1 MITDFYDLIGI
12 LVTEKIITGVILLNF
27 EMTVSVVIFVLT
39 YIMIVW
45 DKFDRAVVA
54 LSGAALM
61 IFFNFLNQ
69 KEAFEEVDFNT
80 IGLLIGMMIIVMVTK
95 RSGIFEYLAVK
106 MVKFAK
112 AEPIKIIIYLSIV
125 TGILSALLDNVT
137 TILLI
142 LPVTLG
148 IARDLKLNPVPFIIA
163 EVFASNTGGAAT
175 LIGDPP
181 NILIGSAV
189 GFSFMDFIKNTAVIV
204 IPLLFLTTFIFAL
217 MYKKKL
223 KTPDDVK
230 QALLAIDES
239 KFLKDKVLLIKSVVI
254 LALVVT
260 GFLLHGVFHYESAT
274 IAMSGAVL
282 LLLISGIKP
291 EKIFHEVEWKTIF
304 FFIGL
309 FILVGGI
316 KATGVIELLAEKTL
330 EITQGD
336 VVLAAISILWLSA
349 IASAFID
356 NIPFVTTMI
365 PLIQKLGAL
374 SNMNIIP
381 LWWALSLGACL
392 GGNGTIIG
400 ASANVIAVGLAE
412 ENGHKITFG
421 HFLRNA
427 FPMML
432 LTIVISTVYLFVF
445 YLR

>member
-1 MITDFYDLIGI
+1 MICLNA
-12 LVTEKIITGVILLNF
+12 EIII
-27 EMTVSVVIFVLT
+27 SVAIFVLT
-39 YIMIVW
+39 YIMIIW

-61 IFFNFLNQ
+61 IFFNFLTQ

-95 RSGIFEYLAVK
+95 RCGIFEYLAVK
-106 MVKFAK
+106 VVKLAK
-112 AEPIKIIIYLSIV
+112 AEPLKIIIYLSIV

-148 IARDLKLNPVPFIIA
+148 IARDLKLNPIPFIIA

-175 LIGDPP
+175 LVGDPP

-189 GFSFMDFIKNTAVIV
+189 GFSFMDFIKNSAVIV

-217 MYKKKL
+217 MYRKKL
-223 KTPDDVK
+223 KTSDKVK
-230 QALLAIDES
+230 NALLAVDETQY
-239 KFLKDKVLLIKSVVI
+239 LKDKVLLTKSIII
-254 LALVVT
+254 LALVVM
-260 GFLLHGVFHYESAT
+260 GFLFHGVFHYESAT
-274 IAMSGAVL
+274 ISMGGAVL
-282 LLLISGIKP
+282 LLLISGLKP
-291 EKIFHEVEWKTIF
+291 EKIFHEIEWKTIF

-316 KATGVIELLAEKTL
+316 KATGVIDLMAEKTL
-330 EITQGD
+330 EITNGD
-336 VVLAAISILWLSA
+336 VALAAMSILWLSA
-349 IASAFID
+349 VASAFID

-365 PLIQKLGAL
+365 PLIQKMGTL
-374 SNMNIIP
+374 SNMNVTP

-412 ENGHKITFG
+412 ENGHKISFG
-421 HFLRNA
+421 SFFKQA
-427 FPMML
+427 FPMMV
-432 LTIVISTVYLFVF
+432 LTVAVSAVYLFFF
-445 YLR
+445 YLS

>member
-1 MITDFYDLIGI
+1 
-12 LVTEKIITGVILLNF
+12 
-27 EMTVSVVIFVLT
+27 MTVSVIIFVLT

-61 IFFNFLNQ
+61 IFFNFLTQ

-148 IARDLKLNPVPFIIA
+148 IARDLKLNPIPFIIA

-217 MYKKKL
+217 IYKKKL

-230 QALLAIDES
+230 QALLAIDER

-421 HFLRNA
+421 HFFRNA

-432 LTIVISTVYLFVF
+432 LTIVISTAYLFIF
-445 YLR
+445 YLI

>member
-1 MITDFYDLIGI
+1 
-12 LVTEKIITGVILLNF
+12 
-27 EMTVSVVIFVLT
+27 MTVSVIIFVLT

-61 IFFNFLNQ
+61 IFFNFLSQ

-148 IARDLKLNPVPFIIA
+148 IARDLKLNPIPFIIA

-175 LIGDPP
+175 LVGDPP

-189 GFSFMDFIKNTAVIV
+189 GFSFMDFIKNSAVIV

-217 MYKKKL
+217 MYRKKL
-223 KTPDDVK
+223 KTPDDIK

-239 KFLKDKVLLIKSVVI
+239 KFLKDKVLLIKSVII

-274 IAMSGAVL
+274 IAMGGAVL
-282 LLLISGIKP
+282 LLLISGLKP
-291 EKIFHEVEWKTIF
+291 EKIFHEVEWRTIF

-336 VVLAAISILWLSA
+336 VVLAALSILWLSA

-365 PLIQKLGAL
+365 PLIQKLGAI

-421 HFLRNA
+421 HFFRNA

-432 LTIVISTVYLFVF
+432 LTIVIATAYLFIF
-445 YLR
+445 YLV